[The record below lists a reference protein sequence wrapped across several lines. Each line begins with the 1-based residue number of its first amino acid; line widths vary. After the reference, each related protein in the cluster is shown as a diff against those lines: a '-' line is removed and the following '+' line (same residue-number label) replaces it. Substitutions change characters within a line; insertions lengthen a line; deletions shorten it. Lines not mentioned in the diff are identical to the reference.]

1 MAGDPVQDEFTAPGS
16 RAESLECQRP
26 RVEQLFEVSLTV
38 LGALDPL
45 PIYGTAIGD
54 QRIWVQ
60 LRGAS
65 EAVRRAKDY
74 IKGLCEPEVEQKVT
88 YPKEMHCIFAG
99 ARNVFLNSLIHDTC
113 ADVSVYELGIL
124 GINGSEEAVVLAQSH
139 IQQFVQLFK
148 TNLSLPNIRE
158 SVVKKQFKCF
168 VETHADKYTMD
179 LLLLPSSL
187 KEELLN
193 LTRYTMVLEPEEHC
207 DLPDFE
213 IIHHI
218 GIQTPGIKNED
229 QPCLDEVR
237 SKASTPV
244 SELTKQMDSVL
255 SESAKKNIS
264 SLNGMLPIQES
275 CVSKERQSC
284 KRRCSDVEE
293 RCTKKQFSLDN
304 PRESFGN
311 VTVVDVD
318 DLLSDSCSDLDD
330 SVIFVKDYDV
340 SEEAEYK
347 ILVNFFQTMGYH
359 KEIVEIVIGELGQ
372 SEEPLKLL
380 DEIEKEH
387 KRVQEE
393 HARSSSNPGSSH
405 VLRDISANKI
415 NVSKTLEELSTLNG
429 EKSKK
434 SQPNYPTEKTQKS
447 TVHQVTDCQA
457 VKPKTSKRTFRT
469 AANVSVNTTSTK
481 INPLNLV
488 KSDDLDGSGPNFCKH
503 ELVKKDLL
511 KDTDFIARGTSNLPL
526 QNTVLAKDK
535 HLKNQSSVLADQ
547 NNRFSSSTQESVQT
561 KCPSRIIP
569 KNPVE
574 CQKSKVGPDNHT
586 LVTKMFGSS
595 DGGSQ
600 RFNLAAPI
608 ENIERQNPIGSSG
621 TGSQRCLEAVPVA
634 NIIKANNPDPLG
646 RHRLFP
652 PEPNVNAQQSFL
664 GRQQVSGPTPTVNV
678 EGPKHT
684 DPSVTGSQRFFIT
697 INVPYKLELQNE
709 PGKADLKHIIVD
721 GSNIAMSH
729 GLKQYFS
736 CRGIAL
742 AVEYFWKRGHR
753 NITVFVPQWRTRRN
767 PNTTE
772 QHFLQQLQDLGIL
785 SLTPARMVLGSRIAS
800 HDDRFL
806 LHLSEKTG
814 GVIVTNDNL
823 REFVTESPAWAQII
837 KERILQYTFAGD
849 IFMVPDDPLGK
860 HGPKLHDFL
869 CQKPPIQQQHFL
881 QPHCHHVEFQQPW
894 LQHQQLQQPRFQQ
907 QHFGNVPALCTPMN
921 NEGLNVSE
929 PSLIAPATSAA
940 SVDIQPELPLH
951 RGPQLCCTP
960 QMQKV
965 QSCQTKPTQRNT
977 AETIHLKSELLNIF
991 PENQQRHK
999 IDEILT
1005 AHPYMRD
1012 LNALS
1017 AMVLD

>member
-1 MAGDPVQDEFTAPGS
+1 MADDPVQDEFTAPGS
-16 RAESLECQRP
+16 RAELLEYQRP
-26 RVEQLFEVSLTV
+26 RVQQLFEVSLTV
-38 LGALDPL
+38 LGALDPIPL
-45 PIYGTAIGD
+45 YGTVSGG

-65 EAVRRAKDY
+65 KDVRRAKDY
-74 IKGLCEPEVEQKVT
+74 IKGLCEPELEQKVT
-88 YPKEMHCIFAG
+88 YPKEMHCIFTG
-99 ARNVFLNSLIHDTC
+99 AKNVFLNSLIHDTC
-113 ADVSVYELGIL
+113 ADVSVTELGIL
-124 GINGSEEAVVLAQSH
+124 GINGSEEAVVLAQSR

-148 TNLSLPNIRE
+148 SNLSLPNNRE
-158 SVVKKQFKCF
+158 SAVKKKFKWF

-193 LTRYTMVLEPEEHC
+193 LTRHTVVLEPEEHC

-213 IIHHI
+213 IVHHTS
-218 GIQTPGIKNED
+218 IQTSGMKNED
-229 QPCLDEVR
+229 RLCLDEVR

-244 SELTKQMDSVL
+244 SELTKQMDTVL
-255 SESAKKNIS
+255 SESAKKNVS

-293 RCTKKQFSLDN
+293 RHTKKQFSLES
-304 PRESFGN
+304 PRESFGT
-311 VTVVDVD
+311 VTVVDVV
-318 DLLSDSCSDLDD
+318 DLLSDSYSDLDD

-347 ILVNFFQTMGYH
+347 ILVNFFQTMGYA
-359 KEIVEIVIGELGQ
+359 KEIVEMVIGELGQ

-393 HARSSSNPGSSH
+393 KARSSCIPGSLH

-415 NVSKTLEELSTLNG
+415 NVSKALEEVSSQNG

-447 TVHQVTDCQA
+447 TVHQVSDCPT
-457 VKPKTSKRTFRT
+457 VKPRTSRRTFRT
-469 AANVSVNTTSTK
+469 AANFSVNTTSTK
-481 INPLNLV
+481 INPLSQGGILGESDNLE
-488 KSDDLDGSGPNFCKH
+488 LDG
-503 ELVKKDLL
+503 DML
-511 KDTDFIARGTSNLPL
+511 KDTDFIARGSSNVPL
-526 QNTVLAKDK
+526 QNTVLAKDI
-535 HLKNQSSVLADQ
+535 HFKNQPLLLSDQ
-547 NNRFSSSTQESVQT
+547 KNVFISSTLQSNNLNPSQE
-561 KCPSRIIP
+561 KCPPRIV
-569 KNPVE
+569 NNHPVE
-574 CQKSKVGPDNHT
+574 CQKPKVGPHNHT
-586 LVTKMFGSS
+586 LVTKTGGSS

-600 RFNLAAPI
+600 RFNLAEPF
-608 ENIERQNPIGSSG
+608 ENIEKRNPIGSSV
-621 TGSQRCLEAVPVA
+621 TGSQKCLESAPVA
-634 NIIKANNPDPLG
+634 NIVKPNNSDPVG
-646 RHRLFP
+646 ENTFFS
-652 PEPNVNAQQSFL
+652 PETNRTVQQTFL
-664 GRQQVSGPTPTVNV
+664 GSQQLSVPASTVNV
-678 EGPKHT
+678 EGPKHI
-684 DPSVTGSQRFFIT
+684 DLSVTGSQRFFNT

-709 PGKADLKHIIVD
+709 PGKADLKHIIID

-742 AVEYFWKRGHR
+742 AVEYFWKQGHR

-767 PNTTE
+767 PNITE

-785 SLTPARMVLGSRIAS
+785 SLTPARVVLGSRIAS

-849 IFMVPDDPLGK
+849 IFMVPDDPLGQ
-860 HGPKLHDFL
+860 HGPRLHDFL
-869 CQKPPIQQQHFL
+869 QRKPLVQQQRFL
-881 QPHCHHVEFQQPW
+881 QPHFHPVKFQQPW
-894 LQHQQLQQPRFQQ
+894 LQHQQPHFQQ
-907 QHFGNVPALCTPMN
+907 QHFSNVPAPCLLTN
-921 NEGLNVSE
+921 NEGLNVSK
-929 PSLIAPATSAA
+929 PSLIPPTTSATS
-940 SVDIQPELPLH
+940 VDVQPEIQLPG
-951 RGPQLCCTP
+951 GPQLCCTLQAQGMSVASVKFLNDCP
-960 QMQKV
+960 PTPSGERNNVV
-965 QSCQTKPTQRNT
+965 QVVSSLR
-977 AETIHLKSELLNIF
+977 
-991 PENQQRHK
+991 R
-999 IDEILT
+999 
-1005 AHPYMRD
+1005 
-1012 LNALS
+1012 
-1017 AMVLD
+1017 

>member
-1 MAGDPVQDEFTAPGS
+1 
-16 RAESLECQRP
+16 
-26 RVEQLFEVSLTV
+26 
-38 LGALDPL
+38 
-45 PIYGTAIGD
+45 
-54 QRIWVQ
+54 
-60 LRGAS
+60 
-65 EAVRRAKDY
+65 
-74 IKGLCEPEVEQKVT
+74 
-88 YPKEMHCIFAG
+88 MHCIFAG

-124 GINGSEEAVVLAQSH
+124 GINGSEEAVVLAQSR
-139 IQQFVQLFK
+139 IQQFVQLFE

-158 SVVKKQFKCF
+158 SAVKKQFKCF

-193 LTRYTMVLEPEEHC
+193 LTRCTMVLEPEEHC

-213 IIHHI
+213 IIHHN
-218 GIQTPGIKNED
+218 GHQTPSMKNED

-244 SELTKQMDSVL
+244 SELTKQMDTVL
-255 SESAKKNIS
+255 SESAKKNVS

-304 PRESFGN
+304 PRESFGT

-347 ILVNFFQTMGYH
+347 ILVNFFQTMGYD

-387 KRVQEE
+387 KRVHEE
-393 HARSSSNPGSSH
+393 QARSSCNPGSSN
-405 VLRDISANKI
+405 VLRDISANKM
-415 NVSKTLEELSTLNG
+415 NVSKTLEELSTLNC

-447 TVHQVTDCQA
+447 VNQVTDCQA
-457 VKPKTSKRTFRT
+457 VKPKISKRTFRT
-469 AANVSVNTTSTK
+469 AANFSFNTTSTK
-481 INPLNLV
+481 INPLSQV
-488 KSDDLDGSGPNFCKH
+488 KSDDLDGSSGPNFFSR

-511 KDTDFIARGTSNLPL
+511 KDTEFIARGTSNLPL
-526 QNTVLAKDK
+526 QNTVLAKDTN
-535 HLKNQSSVLADQ
+535 LKNQSPVLADQ
-547 NNRFSSSTQESVQT
+547 NSGFISSTQPSYNLKAPQT
-561 KCPSRIIP
+561 ECPPRITP
-569 KNPVE
+569 KQPVE
-574 CQKSKVGPDNHT
+574 CQKSNVGPGNHT
-586 LVTKMFGSS
+586 LETKMFGSS
-595 DGGSQ
+595 DVASQ
-600 RFNLAAPI
+600 RFSLAAPV
-608 ENIERQNPIGSSG
+608 ENIERQNPIGPAG
-621 TGSQRCLEAVPVA
+621 PGSPRCLEAAPVA
-634 NIIKANNPDPLG
+634 NIMKANNPDLLG
-646 RHRLFP
+646 RYRFFP

-664 GRQQVSGPTPTVNV
+664 GRQQVFVPAHTVNV

-684 DPSVTGSQRFFIT
+684 DPSVTGSQRFFNT

-709 PGKADLKHIIVD
+709 PGKADLKHIIID

-742 AVEYFWKRGHR
+742 AVEYFWKQGHR

-767 PNTTE
+767 PNNTE

-823 REFVTESPAWAQII
+823 REFVTESPSWAQII

-860 HGPKLHDFL
+860 HGPNLHDFL
-869 CQKPPIQQQHFL
+869 HQKPPIQQRNFL
-881 QPHCHHVEFQQPW
+881 QPLCHPIEFRHPW

-907 QHFGNVPALCTPMN
+907 QRFSNVPALCLPTN
-921 NEGLNVSE
+921 TKGLKVSE
-929 PSLIAPATSAA
+929 PSLIPPASSAA
-940 SVDIQPELPLH
+940 GVAIQPELQVH
-951 RGPQLCCTP
+951 RGPPLCGTP
-960 QMQKV
+960 QIQKV
-965 QSCQTKPTQRNT
+965 QSCQTKPTQRNS
-977 AETIHLKSELLNIF
+977 AETMHLKIELLNIF